1 MAVAVL
7 AACASIGAARAADLT
22 VRYTVQSVEVRGP
35 LATATINV
43 TVGNQSGG
51 AVRNVDLRIAQP
63 ASNALVQLGTIPAGE
78 ARIGKGT
85 FTVDA
90 GLYRSG
96 AGLPWKVDYD
106 DGGGHRQVVLQG
118 RQQ

>member
-1 MAVAVL
+1 MVDVA
-7 AACASIGAARAADLT
+7 GE
-22 VRYTVQSVEVRGP
+22 VQAIQRG
-35 LATATINV
+35 
-43 TVGNQSGG
+43 VGT
-51 AVRNVDLRIAQP
+51 
-63 ASNALVQLGTIPAGE
+63 GTIPAGE

-106 DGGGHRQVVLQG
+106 DAGGHRQVVLQG